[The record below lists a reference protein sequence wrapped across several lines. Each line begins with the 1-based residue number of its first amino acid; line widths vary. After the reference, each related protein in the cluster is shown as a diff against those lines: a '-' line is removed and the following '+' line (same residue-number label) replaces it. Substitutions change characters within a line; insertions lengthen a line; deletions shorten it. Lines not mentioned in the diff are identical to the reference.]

1 MAFVGS
7 NDFRLLFFD
16 EEPLVIVIQGLLA
29 NNGDI
34 LISSAGDSEA
44 FGFWGVLESSAGE
57 AVVSG
62 GFTTSRPFR
71 AIPFSN

>member
-1 MAFVGS
+1 M
-7 NDFRLLFFD
+7 
-16 EEPLVIVIQGLLA
+16 IQGLLA

-62 GFTTSRPFR
+62 GFTASRALEAG
-71 AIPFSN
+71 AIPFSNLNLN